1 VHPPHIRIGQIES
14 FSLGKIPNYITPF
27 VSAIAGNFEVPFFV
41 LTGQGEGANKA
52 TAQVIVDFVYQTIEP
67 LQQTQAIFGYLPESV
82 MHRISDALAESR
94 SKVFG
99 VVTFYSFFSTVP
111 RGKHLIRVCLG
122 TACYVLGAK
131 EVLTAMKEE
140 LGIDVGQT
148 TEDRLFSLDV
158 GRCFGACG
166 LAPILTIDEDVHKR
180 VRPEDIPGILATV
193 RNRQPAGQ
201 EEKA

>member
-1 VHPPHIRIGQIES
+1 MIEATNQGIGGTTCPCGGEISEEELMS
-14 FSLGKIPNYITPF
+14 RLDE
-27 VSAIAGNFEVPFFV
+27 VIAEYKG
-41 LTGQGEGANKA
+41 TAGALMP
-52 TAQVIVDFVYQTIEP
+52 V
-67 LQQTQAIFGYLPESV
+67 LQQAQAIFGYLPESV
-82 MHRISDALAESR
+82 MHRISDALGEPR

-111 RGKHLIRVCLG
+111 RGKYLIRVCLG

-131 EVLTAMKEE
+131 EVLAAMKEQ

-180 VRPEDIPGILATV
+180 VRPEDIPGILAAV
-193 RNRQPAGQ
+193 RNRQAAGQ